1 MGQIVKTGN
10 YKGFTLVELV
20 IVVAIIGI
28 LAAIAYPSYTQ
39 YKIKAQRTDAQSEM
53 LYIAQRMQTYRVANG
68 TFAGA
73 TVATVYGG
81 VDTTPKQ
88 GTALYQLTFDPVTT
102 TANGW
107 TLIAKPIA
115 GKQQADN
122 GWICLN
128 DQGQKFW
135 AKAATAC
142 SLSATSTWD
151 GR

>member
-1 MGQIVKTGN
+1 MSSN
-10 YKGFTLVELV
+10 KGFTLIELM
-20 IVVAIIGI
+20 IVVVIIGI
-28 LAAIAYPSYTQ
+28 LAAIAYPSYQQ
-39 YKIKAQRTDAQSEM
+39 YKVRVQRTDAQSEM
-53 LYIAQRMQTYRVANG
+53 LYIAQRMQAYKAANG

-73 TVATVYGG
+73 TVTTVYGEG
-81 VDTTPKQ
+81 NTTPKQ
-88 GTALYQLTFDPVTT
+88 GTALYQLTFDPVITT
-102 TANGW
+102 VKGW

-115 GKQQADN
+115 TTIQADN

-142 SLSATSTWD
+142 QLSPTSNWD

>member
-1 MGQIVKTGN
+1 MPSN
-10 YKGFTLVELV
+10 KGFTLIELM
-20 IVVAIIGI
+20 IVVAIIGV

-39 YKIKAQRTDAQSEM
+39 YVIRTKRVDAQSEM
-53 LYIAQRMQTYRVANG
+53 MFIAQRMQAYKAANG

-73 TVATVYGG
+73 TVTTVYGG
-81 VDTTPKQ
+81 DTTPKQ
-88 GTALYQLTFDPVTT
+88 GIALYKLTFDPVVTT
-102 TANGW
+102 VKGW

-115 GKQQADN
+115 TTIQADN

-135 AKAATAC
+135 AKGATVC
-142 SLSATSTWD
+142 QLSPTSNWD

>member
-1 MGQIVKTGN
+1 MKTGN
-10 YKGFTLVELV
+10 YKGFTLIELV
-20 IVVAIIGI
+20 IVIAIIGI
-28 LAAIAYPSYTQ
+28 LGAIAYPSYTQ

-53 LYIAQRMQTYRVANG
+53 LYIAQRMQTYRAANG

-81 VDTTPKQ
+81 VNTTPKQ
-88 GTALYQLTFDPVTT
+88 GTALYQLTFDPATT

-115 GKQQADN
+115 GKQQDGN

-128 DQGQKFW
+128 DQGHKYW
-135 AKAATAC
+135 ANGATTC
-142 SLSATSTWD
+142 SLSATSSW